1 MNLIAKKA
9 EDYVLA
15 SITADYVTNALKDV
29 GDPRDVGSVATRL
42 LSIPARVRLKAT
54 ASIL

>member
-15 SITADYVTNALKDV
+15 SITADYVRNALKDV
-29 GDPRDVGSVATRL
+29 GDPRDVGFVATRL
-42 LSIPARVRLKAT
+42 LKIPARVRLKAT